1 MLYDK
6 IKATAFDSHMGAK
19 DIRQVFLFHTST
31 SENDNTGQDL
41 IIDRG

>member
-19 DIRQVFLFHTST
+19 DIRQVFLFLTGKPA
-31 SENDNTGQDL
+31 NDNKGQVL